1 MGNGPTL
8 NLSISRTHTSQST
21 DYYGNN
27 FVNLNDSMNDSNTDS
42 I

>member
-1 MGNGPTL
+1 MGNGPAL
-8 NLSISRTHTSQST
+8 NLSISRTLTSLST

-27 FVNLNDSMNDSNTDS
+27 FINLYDSMNGSHTDS